1 MNAKLSPEQRAEI
14 RARCEL
20 GESLE
25 SIAHD
30 YRVTAMT
37 ICRIRKQLR
46 AEALE
51 REGIEL
57 GVVVKP
63 EQQAEPATEHTEP
76 QPRPVRIIRPKEV
89 EDFGSDVAICKNV
102 IRELHFAFR
111 TAGRE
116 RDHRTQIDAAKAIAA
131 VVRARNQIAP
141 PKLGKGQIKTYTVE
155 ASPESWP
162 APPKDGSSGA
172 TEQRGECEGQAESAA
187 HENRD
192 TAPADDMA
200 SQLATAGA
208 SSDIDRAGTAATAQ
222 ASD

>member
-57 GVVVKP
+57 GVLVKP
-63 EQQAEPATEHTEP
+63 KQPAEPADEQAEP
-76 QPRPVRIIRPKEV
+76 QPRPVRVIRPKEA

-141 PKLGKGQIKTYTVE
+141 PKLGKGQVKTYTVE

-162 APPKDGSSGA
+162 PPPKDGSNGE
-172 TEQRGECEGQAESAA
+172 TEQRGECEGQAASAA
-187 HENRD
+187 HENRN
-192 TAPADDMA
+192 AAKADDMA
-200 SQLATAGA
+200 SQLATAGT
-208 SSDIDRAGTAATAQ
+208 SSDPDRAGNAATAQ
-222 ASD
+222 V